1 LHRGYSFKFKKIK
14 KEIGMQRKR
23 LFSLFVGAVLVLLVS
38 FGFLTLSNDGL
49 TTAASFAP
57 FMSVTTAPLSDY
69 LGTWFAGTPIP
80 SPGSNGGAG
89 VGYSRNDTCWLYS
102 INGDVDGTGTA
113 PGQFRLYNITTN
125 TWSTLPSYT
134 GRAWVSAAKLGP
146 VSNTNIYV
154 FGGLPS
160 GITGWEN
167 MTGTLQQYNINTNT
181 WTMKTSAPVPAGSA
195 GFCGYQ
201 DSLLYAVGGQGS
213 SSTAIANVQ
222 LYNANTDT
230 WRAATP
236 LPIERGNGWMVIK
249 GDTIYYGCGTGSTIS
264 TFGTNNNNIFVG
276 VISQTDR
283 ANITW
288 TNSTVTYPGTSSHRM
303 DAALFGRNGIFI
315 GPGCTG
321 SFWGPGTTEA
331 YTWQG
336 GSSAFVSVGPTLAET
351 SDAQVGTASF
361 ERGDYTIWKAVIA
374 TGLLSGVA
382 PYHILNT
389 QVYTDSCLTVIG
401 IGNINTTV
409 KEYSLSQN
417 YPNPFNPSTRISFN
431 LQKSSFVK
439 LIVFDILG
447 HKVATL
453 VNEVKQAGSH
463 SIDFNASSLS
473 SGIYFYKLESNGFA
487 DIKRMMLVK

>member
-1 LHRGYSFKFKKIK
+1 
-14 KEIGMQRKR
+14 MQRKR
-23 LFSLFVGAVLVLLVS
+23 LFGLFVGVILVLSVS
-38 FGFLTLSNDGL
+38 FGFLTLSNDEP
-49 TTAASFAP
+49 TIAASFAP
-57 FMSVTTAPLSDY
+57 FTSVTTAPLSDY
-69 LGTWFAGTPIP
+69 LGTWFAGTSIP

-102 INGDVDGTGTA
+102 INGDINGLTIA

-125 TWSTLPSYT
+125 KWSTLPNCT

-146 VSNTNIYV
+146 VSNTNIYA

-160 GITGWEN
+160 EPSGWTD

-181 WTMKTSAPVPAGSA
+181 WTMKTSAPVSAGSA
-195 GFCGYQ
+195 GFCDYQ
-201 DSLLYAVGGQGS
+201 DSLLYAVGGIGVGG
-213 SSTAIANVQ
+213 TPIAFVQ

-236 LPIERGNGWMVIK
+236 LPDARVNGWMVIK
-249 GDTIYYGCGTGSTIS
+249 GDTIYYGCGCGPTTA
-264 TFGTNNNNIFVG
+264 TYNNNIFVG
-276 VISQTDR
+276 VISQTDL

-288 TNSTVTYPGTSSHRM
+288 TTSAKTFPGTSKHRM
-303 DAALFGRNGIFI
+303 DAALFRNNEMFI
-315 GPGCTG
+315 GPGSVA
-321 SFWGPGTTEA
+321 SFWGAGTNDA

-336 GSSAFVSVGPTLAET
+336 GNSSFVFVGPTLAAT

-361 ERGDYTIWKAVIA
+361 RRGDYTIWKAVIA
-374 TGLLSGVA
+374 TGLSGTD
-382 PYHILNT
+382 PFHILNT
-389 QVYTDSCLTVIG
+389 QVYTDSCLTVTG
-401 IGNINTTV
+401 IGNTNTTAN
-409 KEYSLSQN
+409 EYSLSQN

-439 LIVFDILG
+439 LVVFDILG

-473 SGIYFYKLESNGFA
+473 SGIYFYRLESNGFT
-487 DIKRMMLVK
+487 DIKRMMLIK